1 MKLKQYMS
9 YPIKVS
15 TCTIFLNTRNN
26 VSKYYIYEM
35 EGIIFFSTKH
45 LAQNPEK
52 VTFLYFVILF
62 LYICSS

>member
-9 YPIKVS
+9 YPIKYS

-35 EGIIFFSTKH
+35 EGFFF
-45 LAQNPEK
+45 LQN
-52 VTFLYFVILF
+52 I
-62 LYICSS
+62 